1 MYMVN
6 HASGDTA
13 LTNVTLLQVEM
24 NSSTYTYMNYSLSC
38 CSDSGGRKKDKEWEK
53 WRERQEKGGTG
64 RKYEMGKRLKKRKN
78 KLK

>member
-6 HASGDTA
+6 HASRDTA

-38 CSDSGGRKKDKEWEK
+38 CSDSGGRKKVKEWEK
-53 WRERQEKGGTG
+53 MVRETGEGRNWEKI
-64 RKYEMGKRLKKRKN
+64 RN
-78 KLK
+78 A

>member
-6 HASGDTA
+6 HASRDTA

-38 CSDSGGRKKDKEWEK
+38 CSDSGGRKKVKECEKMARETGEGRNWEK
-53 WRERQEKGGTG
+53 I
-64 RKYEMGKRLKKRKN
+64 
-78 KLK
+78 

>member
-6 HASGDTA
+6 HASRDTA

-38 CSDSGGRKKDKEWEK
+38 CSDSGVGKMARDTGEGRNWEK
-53 WRERQEKGGTG
+53 I
-64 RKYEMGKRLKKRKN
+64 
-78 KLK
+78 

>member
-6 HASGDTA
+6 HASRDTA

-53 WRERQEKGGTG
+53 W
-64 RKYEMGKRLKKRKN
+64 
-78 KLK
+78 